1 VQGEDSSSDLEHA
14 DHSHRLSWLH
24 GPNVSCLEIELHLE
38 TTDHAQYALHR
49 EFFYKDWMKPMVY
62 QAPRSSLASQF
73 PSSSHL
79 LSLKTLR
86 SPKTALYFIMH
97 TFAAFFAIA
106 PLVAYALP
114 QNTIPPSSKARYCPV
129 VDSTEDV
136 TGDPWQLGVSAKAGA
151 SKLNLPFRSN
161 DRRGD
166 KI

>member
-1 VQGEDSSSDLEHA
+1 
-14 DHSHRLSWLH
+14 
-24 GPNVSCLEIELHLE
+24 
-38 TTDHAQYALHR
+38 
-49 EFFYKDWMKPMVY
+49 MVY
-62 QAPRSSLASQF
+62 QAPQSSLASQF
-73 PSSSHL
+73 LSSSHL
-79 LSLKTLR
+79 LSQKTPR

-151 SKLNLPFRSN
+151 SKLNLPSRSN
-161 DRRGD
+161 DRLGD